1 MRMEKKFPKLIQAT
15 HRAKRWENVPLPCKP
30 DSVHPAGA
38 GLDGHFSHP
47 AGAERPACAECDY
60 YPGFLTGGPPFPC
73 SVLHHARFAVPS
85 GCPDSRWALT
95 PPFHPCLCPCGPS
108 AVSFCC
114 TVCPGSSRF
123 PSLTFMRRVA
133 LWCPDFPHPPLAR
146 KLRPS
151 GERQGQGAPLRL
163 SFQGKDHSRIC
174 ANSWPISRKIRTSF
188 KTGCGAPW
196 AVSGHV
202 QTATA
207 QPT

>member
-1 MRMEKKFPKLIQAT
+1 M
-15 HRAKRWENVPLPCKP
+15 PLPCKP
-30 DSVHPAGA
+30 DSVRPE

-47 AGAERPACAECDY
+47 AGAGRPACAECDY

-73 SVLHHARFAVPS
+73 FVLHHARFAVPS

-123 PSLTFMRRVA
+123 PSPTFMRRVA
-133 LWCPDFPHPPLAR
+133 LWCPDFPHLPLAR

-151 GERQGQGAPLRL
+151 GERHPQAAPARRA
-163 SFQGKDHSRIC
+163 FQGKHSQQERAAQTFSASLAC
-174 ANSWPISRKIRTSF
+174 WQARQSETEGLAIRRSSGMT
-188 KTGCGAPW
+188 APQW
-196 AVSGHV
+196 SHFS
-202 QTATA
+202 
-207 QPT
+207 

>member
-1 MRMEKKFPKLIQAT
+1 MARYRSLCFLSEVKG
-15 HRAKRWENVPLPCKP
+15 VPLPCKP
-30 DSVHPAGA
+30 DSVHPAEA

-60 YPGFLTGGPPFPC
+60 YPGFLTGGQPFPC
-73 SVLHHARFAVPS
+73 SVLHHVRFAVPS

-133 LWCPDFPHPPLAR
+133 LWCPDFPHLPLAR

-151 GERQGQGAPLRL
+151 GERHGQGASVRL
-163 SFQGKDHSRIC
+163 PFQGKDCSKKGTVC
-174 ANSWPISRKIRTSF
+174 LPISRKIRASF
-188 KTGCGAPW
+188 KTACGA
-196 AVSGHV
+196 
-202 QTATA
+202 
-207 QPT
+207 